1 MHKISWNI
9 IQDHLDTVHRA
20 RQISKK
26 SFWCSKKQMILS
38 CLMFALILTHRLKF
52 VKLPDLNFMR
62 IDKSYFMKN
71 SNLQI
76 CDATIHPGEV
86 ANLALPLPEFFSC
99 VSFFMPIK
107 VVHGKQAGPC
117 VLIFSSV
124 KGDELNGLEIINQ
137 LLNVEELKNLNGTL
151 IVVPVLNVLG
161 LASHSK
167 NLSYESN
174 LERCFPGAED
184 GTYGERIA
192 DVFTKEVLS
201 KVDYCIELR
210 TGSLNH
216 DILPQVYCKLS
227 DAKSKEL
234 AQAFKA
240 PVITNVR
247 TENNTFRQTTENLN
261 IPLLV
266 YQGGEAMRFDNS
278 AINLGING
286 ILNVVSAL
294 EMVELTQ
301 KEETEFNPV
310 FSQDQ
315 DWVYSHRSGIL
326 KSQVEL
332 GQRIRKNEVLGLIND
347 PFSSDTV
354 EPVKAQQDGI
364 VVGVNRHPLIH
375 EGQTIF
381 KIATFIDNSRAE
393 TALEAWSEAQ
403 QEDNNI

>member
-1 MHKISWNI
+1 
-9 IQDHLDTVHRA
+9 
-20 RQISKK
+20 
-26 SFWCSKKQMILS
+26 
-38 CLMFALILTHRLKF
+38 
-52 VKLPDLNFMR
+52 MR
-62 IDKSYFMKN
+62 IDKSFFMKN
-71 SNLQI
+71 SNIQI
-76 CDATIHPGEV
+76 CDATIHPGET

-99 VSFFMPIK
+99 VSFYMPIK

-137 LLNVEELKNLNGTL
+137 LLGSDELKNLNGTL
-151 IVVPVLNVLG
+151 IIVPVLNVLG
-161 LASHSK
+161 LASYSR
-167 NLSYESN
+167 NLNYDTN

-201 KVDYCIELR
+201 KADYCIELR

-216 DILPQVYCKLS
+216 DILPQVYCDIS
-227 DAKSKEL
+227 DAKSKNL
-234 AQAFKA
+234 AQAFAA

-247 TENNTFRQTTENLN
+247 TGNNTLRQTTENLN

-266 YQGGEAMRFDNS
+266 YQGGEAMRFDES
-278 AINLGING
+278 AISLGYNG
-286 ILNVVSAL
+286 ILNVMSTL
-294 EMVELTQ
+294 EMIEADEVPEDDGF
-301 KEETEFNPV
+301 KSV
-310 FSQDQ
+310 YSQDQ

-332 GQRIRKNEVLGLIND
+332 GQRIRKNEVIGLIND

-381 KIATFIDNSRAE
+381 KIASFIDNSRAE

-403 QEDNNI
+403 QDEQNV